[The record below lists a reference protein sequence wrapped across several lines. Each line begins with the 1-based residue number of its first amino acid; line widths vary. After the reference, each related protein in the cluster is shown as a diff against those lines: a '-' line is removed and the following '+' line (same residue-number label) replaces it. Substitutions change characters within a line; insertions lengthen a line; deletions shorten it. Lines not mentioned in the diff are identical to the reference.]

1 VTAVPISRIARL
13 LGFLAVAGAL
23 FAPGVGSAARTFTV
37 TQSPPAG
44 TEFDMRS
51 TQSVGFQVTSTASG
65 ANALERIY
73 LVRFRINS
81 GSVFAGGTAAPAGW
95 SRTAF
100 TTTSVTFQ
108 ATSWANAIPAGGS
121 ATFAIS
127 ITMRSTTQDANET
140 LRDVRSSFTTTST
153 GPPFTSLGTS
163 TVSSPGGWT
172 LRSYGVTFQL
182 TDLSG
187 NPVTALAAGSSFRL
201 VMTVTNLTTGTQN
214 GIAASPNPPTPVK
227 TGTVTQ
233 SLTGTAGSP
242 LNLVSGASGSITF
255 TYGTAASDTGTI
267 AFTAIARNSGS
278 VTSRLATS
286 STLSIGRFTAAVAS
300 SLACQYA
307 GSNITVT
314 MSLTDGF
321 PYSILNVTPVLAP
334 LAGAPVTLVSGPSPA
349 APIASVPASPPN
361 TDVTWTYQVNATGAT
376 NPFTFSG
383 SASGTGNTAGS
394 PAVATPTA
402 TSASVK
408 RGDFGASLSPTVVN
422 AGSSNV
428 EVTVSIANNGCAAV
442 ASVAITP
449 PAGWTASADTYSLVD
464 ISAGSSIETWTAAGA
479 GPVTFTAP
487 NLAGQMPLGFGGD
500 FAIVFA
506 ATPASAGAGSFTVR
520 VTDANGLFTDI
531 PLAITVNAYK
541 SGTLNDATSRVW
553 REVFQ

>member
-1 VTAVPISRIARL
+1 MPIARIARFLGL
-13 LGFLAVAGAL
+13 LAAAAAL
-23 FAPGVGSAARTFTV
+23 GPVGSAWAARTFTV
-37 TQSPPAG
+37 AQIPAIG

-51 TQSVGFQVTSTASG
+51 TQSVSFVVTSTASG
-65 ANALERIY
+65 GNALERIY
-73 LVRFRINS
+73 LVRFRISS

-108 ATSWANAIPAGGS
+108 ATSWANAIPSGGS
-121 ATFAIS
+121 ATFTLS
-127 ITMRSTTQDANET
+127 ITMRSTTQDVSET
-140 LRDVRSSFTTTST
+140 LRDIRSSFTTTST
-153 GPPFTSLGTS
+153 GPPFTSLGTA
-163 TVSSPGGWT
+163 TVSNPGGWT

-187 NPVTALAAGSSFRL
+187 NPITALAAGTSFRL

-214 GIAASPNPPTPVK
+214 GITASPNPPTVVK

-278 VTSRLATS
+278 ITSRLVTS
-286 STLSIGRFTAAVAS
+286 STLSVGRMTAAIAS

-314 MSLTDGF
+314 MSITDGF
-321 PYSILNVTPVLAP
+321 PYSILNVTPVLTP
-334 LAGAPVTLVSGPSPA
+334 LAGAPVTYVSGPSPA
-349 APIASVPASPPN
+349 APIASVPVSPPT
-361 TDVTWTYQVNATGAT
+361 TDVTWTYQVNAAGAT

-402 TSASVK
+402 NSASVT
-408 RGDFGASLSPTVVN
+408 RGDFPASLNPTVVN

-442 ASVAITP
+442 TSVAITP
-449 PAGWTASADTYSLVD
+449 PAGWTASSDTYSLVD
-464 ISAGSSIETWTAAGA
+464 IAAGSSIETWTAAGA

-500 FAIVFA
+500 FAIVFG
-506 ATPASAGAGSFTVR
+506 ATPAAAGAGSFTVR

-531 PLAITVNAYK
+531 PLPVTVNAFK
-541 SGTLNDATSRVW
+541 SGTLNDAASRIW
-553 REVFQ
+553 REIFQ